1 MRFIETSV
9 LLLFFVFSG
18 FAVWAQPAVGQKYLT
33 LRHLNFSVQNN
44 VDEQLLG
51 PVSTTFT
58 NLNFHIQG
66 SKMVSDNRSIGMG
79 LISGINRRAPENGG
93 LQQRLS
99 IGASGFIRQWFAVRK
114 QFYLHLDL
122 QASTSYSGGFASE
135 KSFYVDFALIP
146 GISWFF
152 HPKWS
157 LEGRLAGLNLNYRS
171 ETTFFTQ
178 SRGVNMGYNVNPL
191 NMQFAVSRFF

>member
-1 MRFIETSV
+1 MINLKATALLMFFAFLGVSV
-9 LLLFFVFSG
+9 M
-18 FAVWAQPAVGQKYLT
+18 AQPTVGQKYLT
-33 LRHLNFSVQNN
+33 LRRINFSVQNN
-44 VDEQLLG
+44 VDEGGLL
-51 PVSTTFT
+51 PVSMIFT
-58 NLNFHIQG
+58 NLNLHVQG
-66 SKMVSDNRSIGMG
+66 GKMLSENRSVGVG
-79 LISGINRRAPENGG
+79 LISGINRRGNENSF
-93 LQQRLS
+93 QQTLS
-99 IGASGFIRQWFAVRK
+99 IGASGFIRQWFTVRE

-157 LEGRLAGLNLNYRS
+157 LEGRLAGLNLNYQS

-178 SRGVNMGYNVNPL
+178 SRGVNLGYNVNPL
-191 NMQFAVSRFF
+191 NMQFAISRFF